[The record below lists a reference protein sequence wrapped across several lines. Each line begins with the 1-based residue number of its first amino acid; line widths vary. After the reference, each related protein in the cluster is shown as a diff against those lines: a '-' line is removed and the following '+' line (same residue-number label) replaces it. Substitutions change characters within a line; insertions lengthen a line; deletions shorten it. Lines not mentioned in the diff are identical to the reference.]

1 MRYLLGI
8 LVTLLAV
15 SSYVYLQE
23 APFLYLLGI
32 LIIVVHAFFF
42 HDPKRQKPE
51 CLSQMPGYILL
62 LLLIVGVRYANPS
75 TEYLAISGQTV
86 KVVQSKWWGLK
97 MQFLDTRLN
106 DDGELLYHV
115 GSKWKR
121 WEGPQGFFEGPAEG
135 EDF

>member
-1 MRYLLGI
+1 MIAFVIAVTLYLSYSLFAVRQCSGVTLVVEMAMRYLLGI

-62 LLLIVGVRYANPS
+62 LLLIVGVRYANPVHRVS
-75 TEYLAISGQTV
+75 CHQRANRESGPIEMVGVKDAI
-86 KVVQSKWWGLK
+86 
-97 MQFLDTRLN
+97 
-106 DDGELLYHV
+106 
-115 GSKWKR
+115 
-121 WEGPQGFFEGPAEG
+121 P
-135 EDF
+135 